1 MRIRDEQ
8 MDAFREAMLVDF
20 RRRMLVHLRSVC
32 KAENRVIADL
42 VLQETVEIGMRKA
55 DLYGFTDEKDV
66 ERYLTFMVRYSRDF
80 DTNPRTAWAGEI
92 LRDPD
97 VPDWERMNALEFRDM
112 IEPRRTNE

>member
-1 MRIRDEQ
+1 
-8 MDAFREAMLVDF
+8 
-20 RRRMLVHLRSVC
+20 
-32 KAENRVIADL
+32 
-42 VLQETVEIGMRKA
+42 MRKA